1 MDIVEKRLKDLYS
14 VAALKKHRNY
24 HISLTI

>member
-1 MDIVEKRLKDLYS
+1 MDIVEKRLKELCS
-14 VAALKKHRNY
+14 VAVSKKHRNY

>member
-14 VAALKKHRNY
+14 VVVSKKHRNY